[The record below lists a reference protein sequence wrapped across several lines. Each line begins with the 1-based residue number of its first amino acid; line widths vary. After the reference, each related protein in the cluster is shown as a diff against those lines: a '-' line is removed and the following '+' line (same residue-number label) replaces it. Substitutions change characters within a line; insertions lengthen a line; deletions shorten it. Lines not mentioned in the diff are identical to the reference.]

1 MQVTVSFIDI
11 AVIVVSTGLIIWWAL
26 KKGKSG
32 DSKSYFLAGR
42 SMSWIVV
49 GLSLF
54 AASISSTTLI
64 GQTGDAYSTGIAVF
78 NYNLVGVVVM
88 VFSQLLFYLFT
99 LIAAF
104 SPYPNFWNGVLMS
117 VPVIISRLSAS

>member
-54 AASISSTTLI
+54 ARA
-64 GQTGDAYSTGIAVF
+64 
-78 NYNLVGVVVM
+78 
-88 VFSQLLFYLFT
+88 
-99 LIAAF
+99 
-104 SPYPNFWNGVLMS
+104 
-117 VPVIISRLSAS
+117 

>member
-42 SMSWIVV
+42 KYGVLDSGWSV
-49 GLSLF
+49 SF
-54 AASISSTTLI
+54 CC
-64 GQTGDAYSTGIAVF
+64 QYF
-78 NYNLVGVVVM
+78 QYNTYRADWRC
-88 VFSQLLFYLFT
+88 LFYRDSCL
-99 LIAAF
+99 
-104 SPYPNFWNGVLMS
+104 
-117 VPVIISRLSAS
+117 

>member
-1 MQVTVSFIDI
+1 MQVTISFIDI

-54 AASISSTTLI
+54 AASICCY
-64 GQTGDAYSTGIAVF
+64 GVF
-78 NYNLVGVVVM
+78 RY
-88 VFSQLLFYLFT
+88 FYFT
-99 LIAAF
+99 YLH
-104 SPYPNFWNGVLMS
+104 
-117 VPVIISRLSAS
+117 

>member
-42 SMSWIVV
+42 SMSWIVPV
-49 GLSLF
+49 FPVQHLSGRLEM
-54 AASISSTTLI
+54 LI
-64 GQTGDAYSTGIAVF
+64 LQG
-78 NYNLVGVVVM
+78 
-88 VFSQLLFYLFT
+88 
-99 LIAAF
+99 
-104 SPYPNFWNGVLMS
+104 
-117 VPVIISRLSAS
+117 